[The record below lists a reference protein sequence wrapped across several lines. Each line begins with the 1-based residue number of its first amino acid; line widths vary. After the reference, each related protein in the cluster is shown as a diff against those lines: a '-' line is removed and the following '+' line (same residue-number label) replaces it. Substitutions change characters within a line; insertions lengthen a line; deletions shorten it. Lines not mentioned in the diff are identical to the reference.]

1 MTQIFPT
8 IRTMSFEEQVEA
20 GLFNKGLMLEQDKR
34 TYRLTSGTTDSL
46 HVFEAGTLIYVLTVN
61 LHLDY
66 VALDCY
72 IGSEVDP
79 VDSIFL
85 QGHHTIIERLGSW
98 WHLRPLQDLARR
110 LQQFFA

>member
-1 MTQIFPT
+1 MTQIYPT
-8 IRTMSFEEQVEA
+8 IRAMTVVEQREV
-20 GLFNKGLMLEQDKR
+20 GFFSKGLMLKHGKWA
-34 TYRLTSGTTDSL
+34 YRLTSGTTDSI
-46 HVFEAGTLIYVLTVN
+46 HVFEAGTLIYVLTIN

-72 IGSEVDP
+72 VGSETDP

-85 QGHHTIIERLGSW
+85 QGHHTIIECLGSS
-98 WHLRPLQDLARR
+98 WHLMSLNDLARR

>member
-1 MTQIFPT
+1 MTQIYPT
-8 IRTMSFEEQVEA
+8 IRAMTFNEQLET
-20 GLFNKGLMLEQDKR
+20 GLFAKDLILEHGNWA
-34 TYRLTSGTTDSL
+34 YRLTSGTTDSL

-72 IGSEVDP
+72 IGSETDP

-85 QGHHTIIERLGSW
+85 QGHHAIIESLGSG
-98 WHLRPLQDLARR
+98 WHLLTLNDLTRR
-110 LQQFFA
+110 LVQFFT